1 MKKNYLDIKNIIIL
15 ILVILLSLVSFD
27 PFGIMPNRTKTVEKI
42 VKVDGQSLH
51 PIHDTIGIEVP
62 YEVEVEVPVEV
73 EKPVPYAVHDTIQ
86 AVVDTN
92 FIVNNYL
99 NSKNVFV
106 NTYKFDKQQGSITIT
121 DTISQNKL
129 IGRKYT
135 TKITP
140 RVDTLKIPEPFKR
153 KVFFGLEGGFNSAD
167 FVNFIGAGVLINSK
181 SDKIYNLGVGV
192 NNTTTDGTNCV
203 FNPYIKGGVYWKIKL
218 KK

>member
-1 MKKNYLDIKNIIIL
+1 MKKHLELKNIIIL
-15 ILVILLSLVSFD
+15 LLVIILSLVCFD
-27 PFGIMPNRTKTVEKI
+27 PFGVMPNRTKTVEKI
-42 VKVDGQSLH
+42 VKVGGQSLH

-62 YEVEVEVPVEV
+62 YEVEIEVEV
-73 EKPVPYAVHDTIQ
+73 EKLVPYAVHDTIQ
-86 AVVDTN
+86 ALVDTN

-106 NTYKFDKQQGSITIT
+106 NTYNFDKQQGSITIT

-129 IGRKYT
+129 VGRKYT

-140 RVDTLKIPEPFKR
+140 KTDTLLIPEPFKR
-153 KVFFGLEGGFNSAD
+153 KVFFGLEGGLNRGD
-167 FVNFIGAGVLINSK
+167 FVNFIGAGLLINSK

-192 NNTTTDGTNCV
+192 NNTTIDGTNGV
-203 FNPYIKGGVYWKIKL
+203 FTPYIKGGVYWKVKL

>member
-1 MKKNYLDIKNIIIL
+1 MKKIFDIRHIII
-15 ILVILLSLVSFD
+15 VLLLLLAVVEFIN
-27 PFGIMPNRTKTVEKI
+27 PNGIMPNRTNI
-42 VKVDGQSLH
+42 
-51 PIHDTIGIEVP
+51 IHDTVGFEVP
-62 YEVEVEVPVEV
+62 VHDTVGVEVEVEVEVPVEV

-99 NSKNVFV
+99 NSKNVFT
-106 NTYKFDKQQGSITIT
+106 NTYKFDKKQGSITIT
-121 DTISQNKL
+121 DTISQNKI

-140 RVDTLKIPEPFKR
+140 IVDTVRFPEPFKR
-153 KVFFGLEGGFNSAD
+153 KVFVGLESGFNSPD
-167 FVNFIGAGVLINSK
+167 FVNFVGAGILINSK

-192 NNTTTDGTNCV
+192 NNTTTDGTNGV
-203 FNPYIKGGVYWKIKL
+203 FTPYIKGGVYWKIKL

>member
-1 MKKNYLDIKNIIIL
+1 MKKYFEIKNIIISV
-15 ILVILLSLVSFD
+15 LVILLLLVSFD
-27 PFGIMPNRTKTVEKI
+27 PFSVMPKRTKTVEKI

-62 YEVEVEVPVEV
+62 VEVEVETIVEV
-73 EKPVPYAVHDTIQ
+73 DKPIPYAVHDTIY

-92 FIVNNYL
+92 FIVNQYL
-99 NSKNVFV
+99 NSVNVFT

-121 DTISQNKL
+121 DSISKNK
-129 IGRKYT
+129 IVGRKYT

-140 RVDTLKIPEPFKR
+140 KTDTLRIPEPFKR
-153 KVFFGLEGGFNSAD
+153 KVFFGIEGGFNQAD
-167 FVNFIGAGVLINSK
+167 FMNSVGAGLLINSK

-192 NNTTTDGTNCV
+192 NNRTTDGTNGS
-203 FNPYIKGGVYWKIKL
+203 FTPYIRGGVYWKIKL

>member
-1 MKKNYLDIKNIIIL
+1 MKKHLELKNIIIL
-15 ILVILLSLVSFD
+15 LLVIILSLVCFD
-27 PFGIMPNRTKTVEKI
+27 PFGVMPNRTKTVEKI
-42 VKVDGQSLH
+42 VKVGGQSLH

-62 YEVEVEVPVEV
+62 YEVEIEVEV
-73 EKPVPYAVHDTIQ
+73 EKLVPYAVHDTIQ
-86 AVVDTN
+86 ALVDTN

-106 NTYKFDKQQGSITIT
+106 NTYNFDKQQGSITIT

-129 IGRKYT
+129 VGRKYT

-140 RVDTLKIPEPFKR
+140 KTDTLLIPEPFKR
-153 KVFFGLEGGFNSAD
+153 KVFFGLEGGLNRGD

-192 NNTTTDGTNCV
+192 NNTTTDGTNGV
-203 FNPYIKGGVYWKIKL
+203 FTPYIKGGVYWKIKL